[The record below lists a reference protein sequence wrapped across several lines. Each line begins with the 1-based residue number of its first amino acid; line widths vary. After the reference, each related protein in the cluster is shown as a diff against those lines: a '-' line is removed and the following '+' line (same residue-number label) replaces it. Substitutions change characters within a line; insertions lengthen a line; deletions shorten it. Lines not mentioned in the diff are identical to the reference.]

1 MKEGI
6 ATAWAVELLHKPLA
20 FAEKRLQ
27 SLSDEDR
34 EMVVTQLWKIYHQ
47 TS

>member
-1 MKEGI
+1 MTEGKAI
-6 ATAWAVELLHKPLA
+6 AWAVELLHKPLD

-27 SLSDEDR
+27 ALSDEDR
-34 EMVVTQLWKIYHQ
+34 EMVVAQLWKLHHK